1 MSTSRPNPLPLSAAV
16 LAGGASSRMGRDKSL
31 LMLDGER
38 LIERV
43 VGRLAQVADERLVST
58 NHPERYPFLA
68 DRVRFVPD
76 EGGTGQGPLAG
87 IASLLAAATHDRV
100 LIVATDM
107 PCLNV
112 ALLRHM
118 ASLPTRAD
126 VVIPLLREGGHPETT
141 HAIYHRTALPAIQR
155 RLAAGQ
161 RRVTSFFEDVTVHTI
176 RAAEIERFD
185 PHHRS
190 FVNAN
195 TPAEWEAVRA
205 NADCEG

>member
-1 MSTSRPNPLPLSAAV
+1 
-16 LAGGASSRMGRDKSL
+16 MGRDKSL

-126 VVIPLLREGGHPETT
+126 VVIPIHYNTWPVIEQDPERFRALVGDAARVEILSPGGGHE
-141 HAIYHRTALPAIQR
+141 
-155 RLAAGQ
+155 
-161 RRVTSFFEDVTVHTI
+161 F
-176 RAAEIERFD
+176 
-185 PHHRS
+185 
-190 FVNAN
+190 
-195 TPAEWEAVRA
+195 
-205 NADCEG
+205 